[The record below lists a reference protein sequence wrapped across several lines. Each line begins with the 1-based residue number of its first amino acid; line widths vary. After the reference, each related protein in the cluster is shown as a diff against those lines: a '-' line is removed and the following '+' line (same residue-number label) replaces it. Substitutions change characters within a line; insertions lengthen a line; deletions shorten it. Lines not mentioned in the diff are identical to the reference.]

1 MTESDVEAPTEVV
14 ADLAEKTPIR
24 VLHVDD
30 EAGFLKVA
38 KQCLEMQGSFQV
50 ETASSVDEAMEKMKK
65 KTFDVIVSD
74 YKMPEKDGLEFLK
87 ELRDKRS
94 KVPFIVFTGKGREE
108 VAVEALNLGA
118 DQYLN
123 KAGGPEAV
131 YGELAHSIRKIVK
144 AKQDEERVRESE
156 EKYRRLFENARD
168 VTLTLDLKGKI
179 TSINKAAVEYGFKK
193 EDIIG
198 ENEIKFVPKKYWPR
212 LLKDLV
218 QIAQGKMV
226 KGGIEIITPKGKKI
240 AEYRSN
246 PIIVGKR
253 VVGVQTILTDITEC
267 KAISERYQDLIEK
280 MKDIV
285 YTLDDKGNITFAS
298 PATERILGYRPE
310 ELIGKNFM
318 AMIPEEWREKT
329 GADFNNLLET
339 GEITAETVLLDR
351 KGQPHFV
358 EYSSTVIEE
367 DDKVVGTRGIVR
379 DISERKK
386 ILEEL
391 RSSEER
397 LKILFEFAPDAYYLN
412 DLKGTF
418 VDGNKAAEE
427 LTGYNKN
434 ELVGKSFLKLRL
446 LPRSQIPKA
455 AKLLA
460 KNALGKPTGPDVFT
474 LNRKDGSQVSVE
486 ARTFPV
492 KIKGQTLVL
501 GIARDIT
508 ERKKVEEAIRESEEK
523 FRNIFENASDAMIYL
538 DRSGRILNVNRKAV
552 EVFGGSRDELTGKH
566 FAKIG
571 VFSLREIPKLM
582 TSFANIVAGKEA
594 TINLAFKNRKSQ
606 MSFLECTG
614 SLMEADGK
622 AVSVMV
628 IARDVT
634 ERRKMEEVLRKSEE
648 KYRTLMEETPVGI
661 LNLDIKGAV
670 TYVNKTFEEMT
681 GYSRRE
687 IVGKDWSRLACEMLH
702 VSDEALKL
710 VAKQMRNRLMGESA
724 RPMRVPLRCRDGS
737 LRWVEGDSK
746 AIKKRGIPVGLQAI
760 LRDITE
766 LVKADRSLKKTMR
779 KLETLNEKLG
789 VVGRLTRHDARN
801 KLSAVTGNIYLAK
814 KKISDHREALQH
826 LEDSESAIRQVE
838 QIFDFA
844 STYEKL
850 GVEEL
855 THMNVEKTVKEAVS
869 LFSDLP
875 GIEVVNDCRGLTL
888 LADSLLRQVFYNLID
903 NSLKYGEK
911 VTRIRIHYEEG
922 KDQLKLTYEDDG
934 ISIPKAEKEKIFK
947 EGYGKGT
954 GYGLYLIRKMCEV
967 YDWSIRETGKQGKG
981 AQFTITIPKMG
992 ENGKILYKLQ

>member
-1 MTESDVEAPTEVV
+1 MTESDVEVSTEVV

-50 ETASSVDEAMEKMKK
+50 ETASSVEEAMEKMKK

-144 AKQDEERVRESE
+144 ARQDEERVRESE
-156 EKYRRLFENARD
+156 EKYRSLFENARD

-179 TSINKAAVEYGFKK
+179 TSINKAAIEYGFKK

-198 ENEIKFVPKKYWPR
+198 KNEIKFVPKKYWPR

-226 KGGIEIITPKGKKI
+226 EGGIEIITPKGKKI

-253 VVGVQTILTDITEC
+253 VVGVQVILTDITEC

-280 MKDIV
+280 VKDIL

-318 AMIPEEWREKT
+318 VMIPEGWREKT
-329 GADFNNLLET
+329 AADFNSLLET
-339 GEITAETVLLDR
+339 EEITAETVLLDR

-358 EYSSTVIEE
+358 EYSSTVIKE

-397 LKILFEFAPDAYYLN
+397 LKVLFEFAPDAYYLN

-427 LTGYNKN
+427 LTGYNKS
-434 ELVGKSFLKLRL
+434 ELVGKSFLKLKL

-486 ARTFPV
+486 IRTFPV

-508 ERKKVEEAIRESEEK
+508 ERK
-523 FRNIFENASDAMIYL
+523 
-538 DRSGRILNVNRKAV
+538 
-552 EVFGGSRDELTGKH
+552 
-566 FAKIG
+566 
-571 VFSLREIPKLM
+571 
-582 TSFANIVAGKEA
+582 
-594 TINLAFKNRKSQ
+594 
-606 MSFLECTG
+606 
-614 SLMEADGK
+614 
-622 AVSVMV
+622 
-628 IARDVT
+628 
-634 ERRKMEEVLRKSEE
+634 KMEEVLRKSEE

-661 LNLDIKGAV
+661 LNLDIGGSV

-681 GYSRRE
+681 GFSRRE
-687 IVGKDWSRLACEMLH
+687 ILGKDWSSLAHEILH
-702 VSDEALKL
+702 VSDETVKL
-710 VAKQMRNRLMGESA
+710 VAKQMRNRLMGKSA
-724 RPMRVPLRCRDGS
+724 RPIRGPLRRRDGS

-746 AIKKRGIPVGLQAI
+746 AIKKFGVLVGLQATV
-760 LRDITE
+760 RDITE
-766 LVKADRSLKKTMR
+766 LVKADRSLKETMR
-779 KLETLNEKLG
+779 KLVTLNEKLG
-789 VVGRLTRHDARN
+789 VVGSLTRHDVRN

-814 KKISDHREALQH
+814 QKVSDDHEVLQY
-826 LEDSESAIRQVE
+826 LEDTESAVRQVE
-838 QIFDFA
+838 RIFDFA
-844 STYEKL
+844 KTYEKL

-855 THMNVEKTVKEAVS
+855 TYMNVEKTVKEAVS
-869 LFSDLP
+869 LFSDLH
-875 GIEVVNDCRGLTL
+875 GIEVVDDCRGLTV

-903 NSLKYGEK
+903 NSLKHGEK
-911 VTRIRIHYEEG
+911 VTRIRTYYEER
-922 KDQLKLTYEDDG
+922 KDQLKLIYEDDG
-934 ISIPKAEKEKIFK
+934 IGIPKAEKEKIFK

-954 GYGLYLIRKMCEV
+954 GYGLYLIRKICEV
-967 YDWSIRETGKQGKG
+967 YGWTIKETGKHAKG
-981 AQFTITIPKMG
+981 AQFTMAMKKTGEGGKM
-992 ENGKILYKLQ
+992 NYWLS